1 MSEKMH
7 VCGGA
12 SVHIDVPLLV
22 SMYTTIVKDTQ
33 LDLGDGTV
41 IVFSHVLPTPFVET
55 TINH

>member
-1 MSEKMH
+1 MH